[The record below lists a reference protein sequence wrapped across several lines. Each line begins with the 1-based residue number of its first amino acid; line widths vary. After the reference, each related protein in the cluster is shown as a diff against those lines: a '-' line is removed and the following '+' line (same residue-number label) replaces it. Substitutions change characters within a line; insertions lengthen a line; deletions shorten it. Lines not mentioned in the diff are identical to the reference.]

1 MVDGYERMIR
11 RQQFLILLLLFA
23 FALPLTAFAET
34 FTLTDSTVYQS
45 VSDGEYVYLLTDAG
59 VMVSTADGDVQ
70 HYSSVP
76 VITDVT
82 VQTYQQM
89 DADDKATV
97 EAGITHMLMGD
108 DGLWGINAY
117 AGLAARID
125 TDGAHFLHV
134 AFDTSEWFAED
145 TCPIETSLNGFV
157 EDETVYILTTN
168 ALQVWHTDTATE
180 QKISIK
186 ATVLQCVPYKAHQAL
201 LNVMTSNGDWNT
213 ALYVLDLDT
222 WQLQALDIELPE
234 MASSSDGVSMTQV
247 AYNAADDRLV
257 TQVGG
262 NDFAEDGMLLESV
275 GGTAW
280 KKLAAVHNTGSM
292 YLLDG
297 GSIVWIQNGQ
307 AAVYA
312 LSALGNAQITLEIK
326 GLLHQDASV
335 YQSFTAHHP
344 GLELRKMLSDLSSSD
359 VDALVSHT
367 STPDAFA
374 LYGNQLYQDIVRKGY
389 ALVLDDAG
397 VADLLDD
404 MHPLYRSMLRND
416 AGQLVALP
424 TMVSVSLVTVDQE
437 LWRETFGE
445 DTPYPTTYRE
455 LFMLMMDWEEQYSDA
470 YADVN
475 MTEDWN
481 LRALLSRMIE
491 QYILAYESDDGQL
504 SFDTPVFTET
514 METFVTLLNTMD
526 QTRFEQN
533 ANQGNE
539 TMFSTCNL
547 TNLFHVNEETTI
559 LQPFQMDAFNT
570 AIRADVVV
578 LVGNGFTQY
587 PKETEALIEH
597 LAQKESL
604 PIETQY
610 ALFSS
615 CNQPVTYAAGKKE
628 RTITAKGIEAYQ
640 GMLPYMKLSADSNYL
655 SQSDS
660 ESSFISSI
668 EDDLDQLVAGKIT
681 ADQFIR
687 QIDRVAS
694 MLWLESQ

>member
-1 MVDGYERMIR
+1 MIR
-11 RQQFLILLLLFA
+11 RQQFLMILLLL
-23 FALPLTAFAET
+23 ALAVPLTAFAET

-59 VMVSTADGDVQ
+59 AMVSTADGDVQ

-82 VQTYQQM
+82 MQAYAQM
-89 DADDKATV
+89 DADDKTMA
-97 EAGITHMLMGD
+97 ESGITHMLMGD

-125 TDGAHFLHV
+125 TDGVHFLDV

-145 TCPIETSLNGFV
+145 TCPIDTSISGFV

-201 LNVMTSNGDWNT
+201 LNIMTSNGDWNT

-280 KKLAAVHNTGSM
+280 EKLATVHSIGSM
-292 YLLDG
+292 YLLNG
-297 GSIVWIQNGQ
+297 GSIMWIQNGQ
-307 AAVYA
+307 AAVYV
-312 LSALGNAQITLEIK
+312 LSTLGNAQITLEIK
-326 GLLHQDASV
+326 GLLHQDASA
-335 YQSFTAHHP
+335 YQNFTANHP
-344 GLELRKMLSDLSSSD
+344 GLELRKTLSDLSSSD
-359 VDALVSHT
+359 VDALVNHA

-424 TMVSVSLVTVDQE
+424 TMVSVNLVMVDQE

-445 DTPYPTTYRE
+445 DTPYPVTYRE
-455 LFMLMMDWEEQYSDA
+455 LFMLMMDWEEHYSDA

-475 MTEDWN
+475 MTDDWD

-504 SFDTPVFTET
+504 SFDTPVFMET
-514 METFVTLLNTMD
+514 METFADLLNGMD

-533 ANQGNE
+533 AKQGSE
-539 TMFSTCNL
+539 TLFSTCNL
-547 TNLFHVNEETTI
+547 TNLFHMDDETII
-559 LQPFQMDAFNT
+559 LQPFQMDASNT

-578 LVGNGFTQY
+578 LVGNGFTQH
-587 PKETEALIEH
+587 PKETEALVEQ

-604 PIETQY
+604 SIETQY

-615 CNQPVTYAAGKKE
+615 CNQPVTYTAGKKE
-628 RTITAKGIEAYQ
+628 RTITAKGIAAYQ
-640 GMLPYMKLSADSNYL
+640 SMLPYIKLSADSNYL

-660 ESSFISSI
+660 ESSFTSSI
-668 EDDLDQLVAGKIT
+668 EDNIDQLVAGKIT
-681 ADQFIR
+681 VDQFVK

-694 MLWLESQ
+694 MLWMESQ